1 MDNYNNLVLML
12 KDSQTGFFD
21 STVGSYEIPNHMEYI
36 DKIYAVQEGDGY
48 YIYLTLTT
56 HEIEEDWKY
65 SGLFDLYDHDV
76 FSERIVEIEELS
88 GDFNPK
94 WILKIQYSENHK
106 QIEELLNEILNIH
119 VEETERIIPLIN
131 PDDYTE
137 ETEE

>member
-1 MDNYNNLVLML
+1 
-12 KDSQTGFFD
+12 
-21 STVGSYEIPNHMEYI
+21 MEYI
-36 DKIYAVQEGDGY
+36 DKIYAVQEGDEY

-65 SGLFDLYDHDV
+65 SGLLDLYDHEV
-76 FSERIVEIEELS
+76 FSDRILEFKELS

-94 WILKIQYSENHK
+94 WVLKIQYSENHK

-119 VEETERIIPLIN
+119 VAETERIIPLIN